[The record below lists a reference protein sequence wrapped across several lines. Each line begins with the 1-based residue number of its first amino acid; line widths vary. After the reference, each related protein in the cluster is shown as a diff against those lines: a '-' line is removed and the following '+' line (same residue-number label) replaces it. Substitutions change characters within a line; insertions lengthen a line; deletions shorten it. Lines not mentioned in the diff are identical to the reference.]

1 MQTFIKYSIPKVY
14 NLKNWSK
21 MPAKTV
27 ENKALICE
35 QKILKLTIVGGGP
48 LLACPKFF
56 FSS

>member
-27 ENKALICE
+27 ENKALICK
-35 QKILKLTIVGGGP
+35 QKILKLPIVGGGP
-48 LLACPKFF
+48 LLACP
-56 FSS
+56 